1 MSLWQLLE
9 SRPPVPTGAEHEA
22 SGTDALHLRTRCTH
36 TCTHTST
43 HVYTCTHTHTQAL
56 RRVVPAA
63 RGGRVGAERE
73 HLSARGAARPPP
85 ARGRPRPLPAP
96 SIYIARRLC
105 PYWAA
110 PAGQAPQAGSRR
122 HCGGPCGASAAAP
135 PVGVAP

>member
-9 SRPPVPTGAEHEA
+9 SRPPVPTGAEREA
-22 SGTDALHLRTRCTH
+22 SGTDALHLRTHCTH
-36 TCTHTST
+36 TCVHM
-43 HVYTCTHTHTQAL
+43 YTHTQAL

-63 RGGRVGAERE
+63 QSGRVGAEGK
-73 HLSARGAARPPP
+73 HASVRGASRPPP
-85 ARGRPRPLPAP
+85 ARGRLRPLPAP
-96 SIYIARRLC
+96 SIYIVRRLC